1 MIKFLTD
8 NEVVAAIAQQKS
20 LCHNQGHW
28 SSRQSLA
35 EIAGIALEMQHSVI
49 NIRRETNKV
58 TDKLSKQARQATI
71 LSPCL

>member
-35 EIAGIALEMQHSVI
+35 EIAGIALEMQHSH
-49 NIRRETNKV
+49 
-58 TDKLSKQARQATI
+58 QY
-71 LSPCL
+71 